1 VTIEEIASFDS
12 PLALWQSLVGEWQAP
27 GSWPPDESE
36 CFVPERWQVGG
47 WEREALERLVERKR
61 R

>member
-27 GSWPPDESE
+27 GSWPPSDEE
-36 CFVPERWQVGG
+36 MYVPERWQVGG
-47 WEREALERLVERKR
+47 WETEELEALGARKR